1 MLMLMLLLLG
11 MCLEQSLRHLA
22 QHLQLL
28 LVFVR
33 CSQLLLISVSAVTV
47 MGMMICAQSR
57 LQAGVMR
64 IVIGVCGGTAAVT
77 VTVTTT
83 GA

>member
-1 MLMLMLLLLG
+1 MLLG
-11 MCLEQSLRHLA
+11 MCLEQTLRHLS

-28 LVFVR
+28 LVLVR
-33 CSQLLLISVSAVTV
+33 CSQLVLISVSAMTV
-47 MGMMICAQSR
+47 MRMVICAQSR

-77 VTVTTT
+77 VAVTTT